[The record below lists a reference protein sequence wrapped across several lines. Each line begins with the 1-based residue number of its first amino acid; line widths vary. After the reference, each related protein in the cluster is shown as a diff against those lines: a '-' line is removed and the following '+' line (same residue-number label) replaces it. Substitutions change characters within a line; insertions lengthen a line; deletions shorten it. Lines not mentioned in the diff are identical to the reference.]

1 MLVYN
6 FRGNGFRNLPEGTV
20 RMPTGLE
27 DELGDILQK
36 ARDGKSW
43 SQKDLAQAVDLPLE
57 ELRRME
63 RYDLIPPEEVIARLA
78 KVLDLEGQALSAIA
92 RNAWHPKAPVPDP
105 ALDLV
110 CLNVFM
116 GTYPVKCYLLRCS
129 ATGEAAVV
137 DTGANPEAII
147 QKAREIKV
155 KPSKILLTHA
165 HPDHAWGLD
174 LLVKEFQC
182 PTWIDEREPRPQGTR
197 DFQFVKDGEVI
208 ELGTLKVRA
217 LSTPGHTPGGVSY
230 QVNRVILSGDTI
242 FAGSMGRANSSWP
255 DLYRSITETLFS
267 FPDDTA
273 LHPGHGPATTVGEE
287 KRHNPFFCG
296 KS

>member
-1 MLVYN
+1 
-6 FRGNGFRNLPEGTV
+6 
-20 RMPTGLE
+20 MPTGLE

-43 SQKDLAQAVDLPLE
+43 SQTDLADAAGVSLDE
-57 ELRRME
+57 VRRME
-63 RYDLIPPEEVIARLA
+63 RYELIPPEEKISKLA
-78 KVLDLEGQALSAIA
+78 EVLSLHGPSLSAIA
-92 RNAWHPKAPVPDP
+92 HDSWHPKEPVADP
-105 ALDLV
+105 HLDLV

-116 GTYPVKCYLLRCS
+116 GTYPVKCYLLSCPV
-129 ATGEAAVV
+129 TGETAVV

-147 QKAREIKV
+147 KKARELKV
-155 KPSKILLTHA
+155 KPSKIFLTHA

-182 PTWIDEREPRPQGTR
+182 PTWIDEREPAPGGTR
-197 DFQFVKDGEVI
+197 DFRFVKDGETI
-208 ELGTLKVRA
+208 ALGKLQVQA

-230 QVNRVILSGDTI
+230 KINKTILSGDTL

-296 KS
+296 KP

>member
-1 MLVYN
+1 
-6 FRGNGFRNLPEGTV
+6 
-20 RMPTGLE
+20 MPTGLE

-43 SQKDLAQAVDLPLE
+43 SPKDLADAVGVVLDDI
-57 ELRRME
+57 RRME
-63 RYDLIPPEEVIARLA
+63 RYDLIPPEATIRKLA
-78 KVLDLEGQALSAIA
+78 EVLDLDGYALSAIA
-92 RNAWHPKAPVPDP
+92 HNAWHPKEPVADPD
-105 ALDLV
+105 LDLV

-116 GTYPVKCYLLRCS
+116 GTYPVKCYLLRCK
-129 ATGEAAVV
+129 ATHETAVV

-147 QKAREIKV
+147 NKARELKV

-174 LLVKEFQC
+174 LLVREFQC
-182 PTWIDEREPRPQGTR
+182 PTWIDEREPRPGGTR
-197 DFQFVKDGEVI
+197 DFQFVKDGDTL
-208 ELGTLKVRA
+208 ELGRLKVQA

-230 QVNRVILSGDTI
+230 KVNHAILSGDTL

-255 DLYRSITETLFS
+255 DLYRSITRTLFA
-267 FPDDTA
+267 FPDETA

-296 KS
+296 RS

>member
-1 MLVYN
+1 
-6 FRGNGFRNLPEGTV
+6 
-20 RMPTGLE
+20 MPTSLE

-43 SQKDLAQAVDLPLE
+43 SQKDLAQAADLPLE
-57 ELRRME
+57 EVRRME
-63 RYDLIPPEEVIARLA
+63 RYDLIPPEDVIARLA
-78 KVLDLEGQALSAIA
+78 QVLDLEGQALSAIA
-92 RNAWHPKAPVPDP
+92 RNAWHPKEPVPDP
-105 ALDLV
+105 ALDLE

-116 GTYPVKCYLLRCS
+116 GTYPVKCYLLRCP
-129 ATGEAAVV
+129 ATGETAVV
-137 DTGANPEAII
+137 DTGANPEALIK
-147 QKAREIKV
+147 KAREMKV

-182 PTWIDEREPRPQGTR
+182 PTWIDEREPRPAGTR
-197 DFQFVKDGEVI
+197 DFQFVSDGQVI
-208 ELGTLKVRA
+208 ELGTLKVQV

-230 QVNRVILSGDTI
+230 QVNRIILSGDTI

-255 DLYRSITETLFS
+255 DLYRSIAETLFS
-267 FPDDTA
+267 FPDETA

>member
-1 MLVYN
+1 MNSV
-6 FRGNGFRNLPEGTV
+6 
-20 RMPTGLE
+20 LE

-43 SQKDLAQAVDLPLE
+43 SQKDLAEAAGLDLDE
-57 ELRRME
+57 VRRIE
-63 RYDLIPPEEVIARLA
+63 RYELIPPEPITARIAEM
-78 KVLDLEGQALSAIA
+78 LDLDGPALSAIA
-92 RNAWHPKAPVPDP
+92 RNAWHPKEPVADPDF
-105 ALDLV
+105 DLV

-116 GTYPVKCYLLRCS
+116 GTYPVKCYLLRCL
-129 ATGEAAVV
+129 ATNETAVV
-137 DTGANPEAII
+137 DTGANPETII
-147 QKAREIKV
+147 QKAREMKV
-155 KPSKILLTHA
+155 KPSKIFLTHA

-182 PTWIDEREPRPQGTR
+182 PTWIDAQEPKPGGTD
-197 DFQFVKDGEVI
+197 DFQFVKDGETI
-208 ELGTLKVRA
+208 ALGQLTVQA
-217 LSTPGHTPGGVSY
+217 IATPGHTPGGVSY
-230 QVNRVILSGDTI
+230 KINKTVLSGDTI

-255 DLYRSITETLFS
+255 DLYRSITQTLFS

>member
-1 MLVYN
+1 
-6 FRGNGFRNLPEGTV
+6 
-20 RMPTGLE
+20 MPLTLE

-43 SQKDLAQAVDLPLE
+43 SQEDLADAAGVSLDE
-57 ELRRME
+57 VRRME
-63 RYDLIPPEEVIARLA
+63 RYELTPPDETITRLA
-78 KVLDLEGQALSAIA
+78 EVLSLHGPSLSAIA
-92 RNAWHPKAPVPDP
+92 HNAWHPKKPVADPD
-105 ALDLV
+105 LDLV

-116 GTYPVKCYLLRCS
+116 G
-129 ATGEAAVV
+129 
-137 DTGANPEAII
+137 ANPEAII
-147 QKAREIKV
+147 KKARELKV
-155 KPSKILLTHA
+155 TPSKIFLTHA

-182 PTWIDEREPRPQGTR
+182 PTWIDEREPSPGGTR
-197 DFQFVKDGEVI
+197 DFQYVKDGETI
-208 ELGTLKVRA
+208 GLGELQVEVLA
-217 LSTPGHTPGGVSY
+217 TPGHTPGGVSY
-230 QVNRVILSGDTI
+230 KIHKTILSGDTI

-255 DLYRSITETLFS
+255 DLYRSISETLFA
-267 FPDDTA
+267 FPDETI

>member
-1 MLVYN
+1 MA
-6 FRGNGFRNLPEGTV
+6 
-20 RMPTGLE
+20 TGLE

-43 SQKDLAQAVDLPLE
+43 SQQDLARTAKLSTGEIRRIENYEWIPPDDAIHRIAEALNLDGPALAAVARNTWHPQPPAHDDPDL
-57 ELRRME
+57 
-63 RYDLIPPEEVIARLA
+63 DLI
-78 KVLDLEGQALSAIA
+78 
-92 RNAWHPKAPVPDP
+92 
-105 ALDLV
+105 

-116 GTYPVKCYLLRCS
+116 GTYPVKCYLLRCK
-129 ATGEAAVV
+129 ATDETAVI

-147 QKAREIKV
+147 QKARELGV
-155 KPSKILLTHA
+155 KPDKILLTHA

-174 LLVKEFQC
+174 QLVREFGC
-182 PTWIDEREPRPQGTR
+182 PTWIDDKEPRPAGL
-197 DFQFVKDGEVI
+197 GEVH
-208 ELGTLKVRA
+208 EVRDRQEIPVGRLQVQA
-217 LSTPGHTPGGVSY
+217 VATPGHTPGGVSY
-230 QVNRVILSGDTI
+230 KVNRIILSGDTI
-242 FAGSMGRANSSWP
+242 FAGSMGRANSSWK

-296 KS
+296 KSV